1 MPHEKDFL
9 EEMIDVWTEKD
20 PSFRA
25 TFEAVWQERELLRA
39 LARRREELGLS
50 QTEVA
55 ARMGTSQSTLARLE
69 QGDANPTLATV
80 ARLAKALGKKVEWR
94 LIDADTP
101 REKSYDRRAEA

>member
-1 MPHEKDFL
+1 MADEKDFL

-25 TFEAVWQERELLRA
+25 RLESAWEQRELLRA
-39 LARRREELGLS
+39 LANRREELGLS

-69 QGDANPTLATV
+69 QGSANPTLATV
-80 ARLAKALGKKVEWR
+80 ARLAKALGKKIEWR
-94 LIDADTP
+94 LIDEESPNKEPA
-101 REKSYDRRAEA
+101 A

>member
-1 MPHEKDFL
+1 MAEEKDFL
-9 EEMIDVWTEKD
+9 EEMIDIWTEKD

-25 TFEAVWQERELLRA
+25 TFEAAWQQRELLRA

-69 QGDANPTLATV
+69 QGSANPTLATV
-80 ARLAKALGKKVEWR
+80 ARLAKALGQKIEWR
-94 LIDADTP
+94 LTDEDTP
-101 REKSYDRRAEA
+101 QKEPAA

>member
-1 MPHEKDFL
+1 MPDEKDFL

-25 TFEAVWQERELLRA
+25 IFEAAWQERELLRA

-69 QGDANPTLATV
+69 QGNAKPTLATV
-80 ARLAKALGKKVEWR
+80 ARLAKAMGKKIEWR
-94 LIDADTP
+94 LIDEDTP
-101 REKSYDRRAEA
+101 KKEPAA

>member
-1 MPHEKDFL
+1 MAEEKDFL

-25 TFEAVWQERELLRA
+25 TFEAAWQQRELLRA
-39 LARRREELGLS
+39 LAKRREELGLS

-69 QGDANPTLATV
+69 QGNANPTLATV
-80 ARLAKALGKKVEWR
+80 ARLAKALGQKVEWR
-94 LIDADTP
+94 LIDEDTP
-101 REKSYDRRAEA
+101 QKEPAA

>member
-1 MPHEKDFL
+1 MPDEKDFL

-20 PSFRA
+20 PSFRM
-25 TFEAVWQERELLRA
+25 TFEAAWQQRELLRA

-80 ARLAKALGKKVEWR
+80 ARLAKALGKKIEWQ
-94 LIDADTP
+94 LIDEDMPKKEPA
-101 REKSYDRRAEA
+101 AC